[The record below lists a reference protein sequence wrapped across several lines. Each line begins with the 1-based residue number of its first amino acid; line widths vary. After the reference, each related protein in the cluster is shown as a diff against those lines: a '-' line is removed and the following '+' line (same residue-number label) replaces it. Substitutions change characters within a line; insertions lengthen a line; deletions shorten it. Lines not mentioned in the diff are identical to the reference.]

1 MTWQW
6 SMNMIKTMWC
16 RFQPCSGTFPMLLLE
31 GSSQTRIFRHL
42 SNYVFRARNFG
53 KTRAF
58 RVIFSSK
65 MFEIESRFQK
75 WSRKLRKLFCFWDNC
90 IWIGI
95 PKLSLLRTGHFS
107 SVAYV
112 LTSSTKI
119 SHVNNRDF
127 FQLHL
132 LGSDQ
137 SIW

>member
-16 RFQPCSGTFPMLLLE
+16 RFGPCSGTFAMLLLE
-31 GSSQTRIFRHL
+31 GSSETGLCRHL
-42 SNYVFRARNFG
+42 SNYVFRARSFG
-53 KTRAF
+53 NTKAF

-65 MFEIESRFQK
+65 MFKSESRFQK
-75 WSRKLRKLFCFWDNC
+75 WSRKLRKMFCFWDNC
-90 IWIGI
+90 TWIGI
-95 PKLSLLRTGHFS
+95 VKMSLLRTGHFS
-107 SVAYV
+107 PVAYV
-112 LTSSTKI
+112 LTSSPKI
-119 SHVNNRDF
+119 SHVNKRDF